1 MLRRRERNPEWKKS
15 APDLLLWVILRRMG
29 VRPTESGERMK
40 PYADVI
46 RQTRCMSG
54 YASVLPIPGAATVA
68 EESRPG
74 KTRVDYRKSEEADL
88 VRRVQARDE
97 LAFREIVDRYQSKIF
112 NIIYGILRNRN
123 DAEDIAQQVFAK
135 IYFSINSFDF
145 RSSLLT
151 WIYKITVNE
160 CYDYLRK
167 KKVRKLV
174 YESDFGD
181 EESQNLERQE
191 PDSARPVDIVL
202 ANRDLVVKLLSKI
215 SAEDRNLMLL
225 KEVEG
230 HSVEE
235 LAAMTGLNENTI
247 KVKLFRARQK
257 LLKAA
262 QRLMRGSVLESAGK

>member
-167 KKVRKLV
+167 KKVRN
-174 YESDFGD
+174 SFT
-181 EESQNLERQE
+181 R
-191 PDSARPVDIVL
+191 A
-202 ANRDLVVKLLSKI
+202 I
-215 SAEDRNLMLL
+215 SAT
-225 KEVEG
+225 K
-230 HSVEE
+230 
-235 LAAMTGLNENTI
+235 
-247 KVKLFRARQK
+247 RARTWSGRSRIPPDRGYSTGQSRPGGE
-257 LLKAA
+257 AA
-262 QRLMRGSVLESAGK
+262 VEDLRRRPEPHAVERG